1 MPNFPIEHS
10 ARVNAFLEKAAAQ
23 RPRGRLIFAL
33 DATHSRQPT
42 WDTAARLQAEMFH
55 EAGRIGQLS
64 VQLVFYRGL
73 DQCSHSAWTHDA
85 QGLARAMS
93 KISCQAGET
102 QIGKILAHVRHEH
115 QREPV
120 AGVVFVGDAL
130 EESAS
135 ALYEAAAGLPPLIM
149 FQEGS
154 DSEVAAAF
162 KELARLTRG
171 AHFTFD
177 ADAARHLS
185 ELLCAV
191 AMFAIGGIE
200 ALRDMRGEGA
210 QKLLQQLK

>member
-93 KISCQAGET
+93 KISCQAGRP
-102 QIGKILAHVRHEH
+102 K
-115 QREPV
+115 
-120 AGVVFVGDAL
+120 L
-130 EESAS
+130 EKFWLMFGTSISAS
-135 ALYEAAAGLPPLIM
+135 RSLGSYSSATRSRSRRRRSMRQPP
-149 FQEGS
+149 
-154 DSEVAAAF
+154 VC
-162 KELARLTRG
+162 RR
-171 AHFTFD
+171 
-177 ADAARHLS
+177 
-185 ELLCAV
+185 
-191 AMFAIGGIE
+191 
-200 ALRDMRGEGA
+200 
-210 QKLLQQLK
+210 